1 MYSNH
6 SLINE
11 SFAPKACRHDKPLHL
26 TSEEQIHAD
35 VLFSY
40 SLPRKTTF
48 LRLRAYIGSQPN
60 DFGLA
65 VIVAK
70 EWAQDTTAVTYPK
83 HSTLTVTNSLRSIPM
98 HSDNNRKVA
107 PIAHGK
113 TGIPQQFW

>member
-70 EWAQDTTAVTYPK
+70 EWAQDTTAVTYPSAVI
-83 HSTLTVTNSLRSIPM
+83 HSHLYAAEDTTRPLVGEE
-98 HSDNNRKVA
+98 H
-107 PIAHGK
+107 
-113 TGIPQQFW
+113 